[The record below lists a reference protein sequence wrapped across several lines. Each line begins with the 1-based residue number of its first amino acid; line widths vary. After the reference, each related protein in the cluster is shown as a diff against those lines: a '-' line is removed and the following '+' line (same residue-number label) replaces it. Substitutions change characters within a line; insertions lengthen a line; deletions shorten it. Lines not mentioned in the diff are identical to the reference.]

1 MKKLNESY
9 IQKMAT
15 FIEQEFCANN
25 GISPSFNEI
34 MQYMEMSN
42 SVCYRYLLALR
53 DRGII
58 NYSGRG
64 TLSIKSISSKVVKFQ
79 RTPIMGVVSCGPPE
93 DNREQIL
100 GYLAIPEEWIDGDC
114 FLLQASGD
122 SMIDIGI
129 SPGDLVLIKKA
140 TRAYD
145 GQVVAVLTE
154 TGTTVKRYRVRAD
167 GVPWLFAENHNY
179 PEHMKNL
186 YPSEIIIQGLA
197 LKVIKDVK

>member
-1 MKKLNESY
+1 
-9 IQKMAT
+9 MAT
-15 FIEQEFCANN
+15 FIEQEFSANN
-25 GISPSFNEI
+25 GIPPSFNEI

-58 NYSGRG
+58 DYSGKG
-64 TLSIKSISSKVVKFQ
+64 TMSIKALSSKVVRFH
-79 RTPIMGVVSCGPPE
+79 RTPIVGIVSCGPPE

-100 GYLAIPEEWIDGDC
+100 GYLAIPEEWIDGEC

-129 SPGDLVLIKKA
+129 SPGDLVLTKKA
-140 TRAYD
+140 TNAHD

-154 TGTTVKRYRVRAD
+154 TGTTIKRYKVGDD
-167 GVPWLFAENHNY
+167 GIPWLLAENHNY

-186 YPSEIIIQGLA
+186 YPSEITIQGIA
-197 LKVIKDVK
+197 LKVIKDIK